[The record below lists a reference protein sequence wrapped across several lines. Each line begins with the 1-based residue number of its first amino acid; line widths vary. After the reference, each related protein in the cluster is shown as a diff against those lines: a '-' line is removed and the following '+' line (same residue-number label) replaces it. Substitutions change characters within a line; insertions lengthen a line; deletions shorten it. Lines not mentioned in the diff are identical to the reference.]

1 VSAAQTQ
8 HRPQLET
15 LEDRAVP
22 AIIGAPRVIDGDL
35 ILRFDGGADNVA
47 ITQVAPGR
55 FNVATAAEGDLG
67 NFFVSDDF
75 KINLGNGF
83 NQLTIGDDDTT
94 TFLPD
99 ELYVT
104 GGTNVDWVRLIQLNV
119 DDDVEITLLGSN
131 DILQFEGSYFDDDVD
146 VSMGAGNDC
155 VNFLRSPNGA
165 RRNFFDDDV
174 TIFLNSGND
183 RVHAVDN
190 GASFAEEFNLHGGPG
205 TNTFFRGLGIF
216 IDEFTRTAIA
226 QVKGTLAVGDIDP
239 ACLPMLEYDP

>member
-1 VSAAQTQ
+1 M
-8 HRPQLET
+8 EM

-22 AIIGAPRVIDGDL
+22 AIIGVPRVIDGDL
-35 ILRFDGGADNVA
+35 ILRFDGGADDVA

-55 FNVATAAEGDLG
+55 FNVTTAAEGDLG
-67 NFFVSDDF
+67 DFFVSDDF

-83 NQLTIGDDDTT
+83 NRLTIGDDDTIT
-94 TFLPD
+94 GLPD

-104 GGTNVDWVRLIQLNV
+104 GGANVDWVRLIQLNV
-119 DDDVEITLLGSN
+119 DDNVGITLLGSN
-131 DILQFEGSYFDDDVD
+131 DILQFEGSHFDDDVE

-155 VNFLRSPNGA
+155 VNFLRSPNDA

-205 TNTFFRGLGIF
+205 TDEFFRGLGIF
-216 IDEFTRTAIA
+216 IDEFNRTSIT
-226 QVKGTLAVGDIDP
+226 QVKGTLAVDDIDP
-239 ACLPMLEYDP
+239 DCLPIVQDDF